1 MLTSRNVWKCAFH
14 LTKTWNIAKSRNKE
28 WRQPNIGKTS
38 NDARIITLKSN
49 PSRGTALPAPHG
61 KGNKC
66 EFTRKRQII
75 RYRATATLRR
85 PQNKQ
90 YSASKKVLFSPYNN
104 LKLNSPNFL
113 YLILFIIY
121 NSISSVLNLPSGQR
135 AKIRRGRNFP
145 CIQYTFNTTLNNNY
159 SFLCCLRSIAAHRDH
174 FVRRLSVHPSVCVS
188 VCPVVTLS
196 W

>member
-66 EFTRKRQII
+66 EFTRTKTKTKTERSADWRQ
-75 RYRATATLRR
+75 AD
-85 PQNKQ
+85 
-90 YSASKKVLFSPYNN
+90 
-104 LKLNSPNFL
+104 LNYISFICL
-113 YLILFIIY
+113 YITNIFIIEC
-121 NSISSVLNLPSGQR
+121 
-135 AKIRRGRNFP
+135 KIYSNAAYSLWPQLFLDTITSTEDGTSTTRN
-145 CIQYTFNTTLNNNY
+145 TA
-159 SFLCCLRSIAAHRDH
+159 SIAQTNAKSKEEPTNGICSCQSHLH
-174 FVRRLSVHPSVCVS
+174 SWLSPSEQ
-188 VCPVVTLS
+188 
-196 W
+196 